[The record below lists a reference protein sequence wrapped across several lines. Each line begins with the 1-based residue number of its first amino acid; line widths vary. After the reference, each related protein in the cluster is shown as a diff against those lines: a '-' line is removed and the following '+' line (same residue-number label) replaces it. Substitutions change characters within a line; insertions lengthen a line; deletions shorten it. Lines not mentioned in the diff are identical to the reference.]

1 MVPSGSGENTNKT
14 DFFFLSDILGK
25 KIYAKHGGFLGK
37 VGDVIATISQMNPE
51 IQGLM
56 LAKAGSRFYFPI
68 RNIDLLLLARSK
80 KLSLTQ
86 DPPNSLVLN
95 GSHFLVREILY
106 DKQIVDVNG
115 AKVERVNDVRIL
127 CSGERAYLTD
137 VDVGFTGLSR
147 RLGFGNFLRRLAKT
161 IGKEPKEELI
171 PWKFVQPLPERFPG
185 PIQVILRQEQIKRL
199 HPGELADII
208 EELDR
213 DERLTLVE
221 NIGAEDAADA
231 LEEAPIGVQ
240 TSVLRDLD
248 TGFAADIL
256 EEMEPAVA
264 ADVID
269 KLPVDAKESIMAA
282 MEADERAQIELL
294 VQAEDDTA
302 ASLMTVDFI
311 SCPETTT
318 STDALELLKQNADD
332 IETITYVY
340 CVNDKSYLCGVV
352 SLRDLILAEPDAVLS
367 GIMNQRLAALRPD
380 DDWETVANLFLKLR
394 FKAFPVVNDDGKIL
408 GIVTFQHSFDE
419 LLSYY
424 HRLTS

>member
-1 MVPSGSGENTNKT
+1 MVVPGSGENANKT
-14 DFFFLSDILGK
+14 DFFFMSDILGK
-25 KIYAKHGGFLGK
+25 KIYAEHDRFLGK
-37 VGDVIATISQMNPE
+37 VGDVIATVSQMNPE
-51 IQGLM
+51 IHGLM
-56 LAKAGSRFYFPI
+56 LSKAGSRFYIPI
-68 RNIDLLLLARSK
+68 QNIDLVRLARSR
-80 KLSLTQ
+80 KLTLTQ
-86 DPPNSLVLN
+86 DLHASLILN
-95 GSHFLVREILY
+95 GTHFLVREILY

-127 CSGERAYLTD
+127 LSGERAYLTD

-147 RLGFGNFLRRLAKT
+147 RMGFGDFVSWLAKT
-161 IGKEPKEELI
+161 IGKEMKEELI

-185 PIQVILRQEQIKRL
+185 PIQVMLRQEQIRRL

-213 DERLTLVE
+213 DDRLALVQ

-231 LEEAPIGVQ
+231 LEEADIGIQ
-240 TSVLRDLD
+240 ASILRDLD
-248 TGFAADIL
+248 TGLAADIL

-269 KLPVDAKESIMAA
+269 KLPAEAKESIMAA
-282 MEADERAQIELL
+282 MEADDRAQIERL
-294 VQAEDDTA
+294 VQAEEDTA

-318 STDALELLKQNADD
+318 AADALELLRRNADD
-332 IETITYVY
+332 IESITYVY
-340 CVNDKSYLCGVV
+340 CVNEESCLCGVV
-352 SLRDLILAEPDAVLS
+352 SLRELILAEPDTVLS
-367 GIMNQRLAALRPD
+367 VIMNQRLATLRPD

-394 FKAFPVVNDDGKIL
+394 FKAFPVVGEDCGIL

-419 LLSYY
+419 LLSFY
-424 HRLTS
+424 HRLAS

>member
-1 MVPSGSGENTNKT
+1 MVVSGSGENTNKT
-14 DFFFLSDILGK
+14 DFFFMSDILGK
-25 KIYAKHGGFLGK
+25 KIYAKRGTFIGK
-37 VGDVIATISQMNPE
+37 VGDVIATVSQLNPE
-51 IQGLM
+51 IHGLM
-56 LAKAGSRFYFPI
+56 LSKAGSRFYLPI
-68 RNIDLLLLARSK
+68 QNIDLVRLARSK
-80 KLSLTQ
+80 KLILTE
-86 DPPNSLVLN
+86 DPPASLILN

-127 CSGERAYLTD
+127 FSGERAYLTD

-147 RLGFGNFLRRLAKT
+147 RMGFGHLLPWLAKT

-185 PIQVILRQEQIKRL
+185 PIQVMLRQEQIRRL

-213 DERLTLVE
+213 DDRLALVQ

-240 TSVLRDLD
+240 TSILRDLD
-248 TGFAADIL
+248 TGLAADIL

-269 KLPVDAKESIMAA
+269 KLPVEAKESIMAA
-282 MEADERAQIELL
+282 MEADERAQIERL
-294 VQAEDDTA
+294 VQAEEDTA

-318 STDALELLKQNADD
+318 AADALELLRRNADE

-340 CVNDKSYLCGVV
+340 CVNEESRLCGVV
-352 SLRDLILAEPDAVLS
+352 SLRELILTKPDAILS
-367 GIMNQRLAALRPD
+367 GIMNERLATLSPD

-394 FKAFPVVNDDGKIL
+394 FKAFPVVDDDRRIL

-419 LLSYY
+419 LLCYY
-424 HRLTS
+424 NRLAG